1 MSHKLTGKN
10 RNHHA
15 AWETKNGVYLVG
27 GGGSAERT
35 SELLK
40 PDGTI
45 TEGFALKDKDTMAHA
60 CAIPDPENNEL
71 ILTGG
76 WGQGG
81 KVRVYGESGWKRDMP
96 SLNQGRFGHGCTSLI
111 QNGKRVSNDII
122 GIVRSKVKIIL

>member
-15 AWETKNGVYLVG
+15 AWETKNGVYLIG
-27 GGGSAERT
+27 GSGSAEKT

-60 CAIPDPENNEL
+60 CAIPDQENNEL
-71 ILTGG
+71 ILIGG
-76 WGQGG
+76 GD
-81 KVRVYGESGWKRDMP
+81 KEARLEYMV
-96 SLNQGRFGHGCTSLI
+96 SLDGRETCPLSTEEDLVMVVLHLF
-111 QNGKRVSNDII
+111 KMER
-122 GIVRSKVKIIL
+122 R